1 MPRPLV
7 LITVFVVSFLGFGL
21 WQVPAGVVTAR
32 VAGVELAG
40 APVQLVQPQGRLWQ
54 GTARWRWR
62 QRSGRLDWALDWQGL
77 TPGLR
82 LSLGGSKL
90 NLEGWLG
97 GGPSR
102 LWARGWDLELPV
114 ALIARGVDRGSAE
127 GQLTGQLRELDWQ
140 DQQIRA
146 LDGELRWSGGRVS
159 WRPDGSADL
168 PPLDGRLYMA
178 EEAARAEV
186 TDADERRLADVRV
199 RGGELNLRVY
209 RAWPMLLG
217 VSSGGQSSDVVFEVS
232 RPFPAQGGG
241 NDG

>member
-21 WQVPAGVVTAR
+21 WQVPAGVATAR

-40 APVQLVQPQGRLWQ
+40 APVQLFQPQGRLWQ

-62 QRSGRLDWALDWQGL
+62 QRSGRLDWTLEWQGL

-102 LWARGWDLELPV
+102 LWARGWDFELPV

-127 GQLTGQLRELDWQ
+127 GQLTGQVRELDWQ

-159 WRPDGSADL
+159 WRPDASADV

-178 EEAARAEV
+178 EEAARVEV
-186 TDADERRLADVRV
+186 TDPDERRLAEARV

-241 NDG
+241 KDG